1 MTGLSDDRMGETAG
15 GEERASADDKLG
27 GAVKVKK
34 ELFAE
39 TEEVQSVGSA
49 RRAQNVSIREMPS
62 NANASNTE
70 NAVSAS
76 NTANTANAV
85 NAASAAKTTDAADM
99 VNVTDVAGAVN
110 ASDINGAAG
119 AAYDIAD
126 RLYNAD
132 RTAEIVETAENAESA
147 KNAETAE
154 TDSAGDNSK
163 AGTADSILTQ
173 DGTKT
178 KAGDLNER
186 NPQISSNDGSDED
199 HGDEADNKG
208 NEADNKGN
216 EADNKVKSN
225 SGRVKSSLLKM
236 TLCAVFIGLAV
247 VAKLFLSIKIPLLG
261 ADGLRIS
268 LAGVFTAF
276 PAFICGPIYGGIA
289 SAASD
294 FIGYIIKPDGA
305 YIPWL
310 TLTAFAGGV
319 LKGIIWRLFVRRP
332 RKSVRILAL
341 AAFVIVGSLGLTVHI
356 SLISDGILNDI
367 TASQSQLATR
377 GRMESLE
384 KNAVS
389 GAVVNL
395 AKYNNDVFTVTAVS
409 DSETIVMPSK
419 ANLDGYERPVAKIGG
434 GAFSSCGSAKS
445 VYIPSVYTSIDN
457 EAFTGI
463 DISGLVIIS
472 EKNSA
477 AEKFASQNGISFE
490 EGTVEEFTLELV
502 SVYSDGGYSVSALQ
516 SGGFTIK
523 SSDAYR
529 KNLSGY
535 ISFTTVGLELIGLIG
550 ILYFVLEAAISRYEA
565 SRTESKDKNGKQKK
579 KILGHIVNPQLVKI
593 MLSTVISG
601 LIVTTVNTKIL
612 QAVLAVYSGRSF
624 IILWIPRFIEEL
636 AVCMVQSVLIS
647 VLYGIYISTVG
658 KKTQRILDG
667 KGN

>member
-1 MTGLSDDRMGETAG
+1 MTGLSDDRIGETAG
-15 GEERASADDKLG
+15 GEKRASADDKLG

-39 TEEVQSVGSA
+39 TEEVQSVGSE

-62 NANASNTE
+62 NANSSNTE

-76 NTANTANAV
+76 NTVNTV

-99 VNVTDVAGAVN
+99 VNVTDVAGTVN

-132 RTAEIVETAENAESA
+132 RTAEIVETAENAENAESA

-163 AGTADSILTQ
+163 AGTTDSILTRN
-173 DGTKT
+173 GTET

-186 NPQISSNDGSDED
+186 NPQNSSNDGSDED
-199 HGDEADNKG
+199 RGD
-208 NEADNKGN
+208 EADNKGN

-419 ANLDGYERPVAKIGG
+419 ANLDGYERPVTKIGG

-445 VYIPSVYTSIDN
+445 IYIPSVYTSIDN

-601 LIVTTVNTKIL
+601 LIVTNINTKIL

>member
-15 GEERASADDKLG
+15 GEERASADDKLD

-62 NANASNTE
+62 NANASNT
-70 NAVSAS
+70 A
-76 NTANTANAV
+76 NTANTVNAAS
-85 NAASAAKTTDAADM
+85 AASAAKTTDAADM

-132 RTAEIVETAENAESA
+132 RTAEIVETAENAENAENAESA
-147 KNAETAE
+147 KNAETAK

-173 DGTKT
+173 DGTET

-186 NPQISSNDGSDED
+186 NPQISSNDGLDED
-199 HGDEADNKG
+199 RGD
-208 NEADNKGN
+208 

-341 AAFVIVGSLGLTVHI
+341 AAFVIVGSLGLIVHI

-419 ANLDGYERPVAKIGG
+419 ANLDGYERPVTKIGG

-445 VYIPSVYTSIDN
+445 IYIPSVYTSIDN

>member
-1 MTGLSDDRMGETAG
+1 MGETAG
-15 GEERASADDKLG
+15 GEERASADDKLD

-62 NANASNTE
+62 NANASNT
-70 NAVSAS
+70 A
-76 NTANTANAV
+76 NTANTVNAAS
-85 NAASAAKTTDAADM
+85 AASAAKTTDAADM

-132 RTAEIVETAENAESA
+132 RTAEIVETAENAENAENAESA
-147 KNAETAE
+147 KNAETAK

-173 DGTKT
+173 DGTET

-186 NPQISSNDGSDED
+186 NPQISSNDGLDED
-199 HGDEADNKG
+199 RGD
-208 NEADNKGN
+208 

-341 AAFVIVGSLGLTVHI
+341 AAFVIVGSLGLIVHI

-419 ANLDGYERPVAKIGG
+419 ANLDGYERPVTKIGG

-445 VYIPSVYTSIDN
+445 IYIPSVYTSIDN

>member
-15 GEERASADDKLG
+15 GEERASADDKLD

-62 NANASNTE
+62 NANASNT
-70 NAVSAS
+70 A
-76 NTANTANAV
+76 NTANTVNAAS
-85 NAASAAKTTDAADM
+85 AASAAKTTDAADM

-147 KNAETAE
+147 KNAETAK

-173 DGTKT
+173 DGTETKT
-178 KAGDLNER
+178 GDLNER

-199 HGDEADNKG
+199 RGD
-208 NEADNKGN
+208 EADNKGN

-341 AAFVIVGSLGLTVHI
+341 AAFVVVGSLGLTVHI

-419 ANLDGYERPVAKIGG
+419 ANLDGYERPITKIGG

-445 VYIPSVYTSIDN
+445 IYTSIDN

>member
-15 GEERASADDKLG
+15 GEERASADDKLD

-62 NANASNTE
+62 NANASNT
-70 NAVSAS
+70 A
-76 NTANTANAV
+76 NTANTVNAAS
-85 NAASAAKTTDAADM
+85 AASAAKTTDAADM

-147 KNAETAE
+147 KNAETAK

-173 DGTKT
+173 DGTET

-199 HGDEADNKG
+199 RGD
-208 NEADNKGN
+208 EADNKGN

-419 ANLDGYERPVAKIGG
+419 ANLDGYERPITKIRRR
-434 GAFSSCGSAKS
+434 
-445 VYIPSVYTSIDN
+445 
-457 EAFTGI
+457 
-463 DISGLVIIS
+463 
-472 EKNSA
+472 
-477 AEKFASQNGISFE
+477 SF
-490 EGTVEEFTLELV
+490 
-502 SVYSDGGYSVSALQ
+502 
-516 SGGFTIK
+516 
-523 SSDAYR
+523 
-529 KNLSGY
+529 
-535 ISFTTVGLELIGLIG
+535 
-550 ILYFVLEAAISRYEA
+550 FVLRICE
-565 SRTESKDKNGKQKK
+565 K
-579 KILGHIVNPQLVKI
+579 HIH
-593 MLSTVISG
+593 TV
-601 LIVTTVNTKIL
+601 
-612 QAVLAVYSGRSF
+612 
-624 IILWIPRFIEEL
+624 
-636 AVCMVQSVLIS
+636 C
-647 VLYGIYISTVG
+647 IYFY
-658 KKTQRILDG
+658 R
-667 KGN
+667 

>member
-1 MTGLSDDRMGETAG
+1 MTDLSDDMTNEKAG
-15 GEERASADDKLG
+15 GERTAADDKFG
-27 GAVKVKK
+27 GAVKVKR

-39 TEEVQSVGSA
+39 TAEVQSVGNM
-49 RRAQNVSIREMPS
+49 RCLN
-62 NANASNTE
+62 
-70 NAVSAS
+70 
-76 NTANTANAV
+76 
-85 NAASAAKTTDAADM
+85 D
-99 VNVTDVAGAVN
+99 
-110 ASDINGAAG
+110 
-119 AAYDIAD
+119 
-126 RLYNAD
+126 
-132 RTAEIVETAENAESA
+132 AENHETEAA
-147 KNAETAE
+147 AETSDMA
-154 TDSAGDNSK
+154 SK
-163 AGTADSILTQ
+163 ANMAGTADMAGTANMADTADMVDTAGEAGMTESCSAETGTFGVSLVSGKTVEDDKQASGADGEQVLFSKARMSEAAETNSAANNQTLTDENVSDQ
-173 DGTKT
+173 DDAETRADSLYDRKDQTGSKEAACAENGGGEDK
-178 KAGDLNER
+178 KA
-186 NPQISSNDGSDED
+186 
-199 HGDEADNKG
+199 K
-208 NEADNKGN
+208 K
-216 EADNKVKSN
+216 N
-225 SGRVKSSLLKM
+225 SRLVKSSLLKM

-247 VAKLFLSIKIPLLG
+247 VSKLFLTIKIPLLG

-294 FIGYIIKPDGA
+294 FIGYLIKPDGA

-341 AAFVIVGSLGLTVHI
+341 SAFVIVGALGLTVHI

-377 GRMESLE
+377 GRMESIE

-409 DSETIVMPSK
+409 DSETIVLPSK
-419 ANLDGYERPVAKIGG
+419 ADLDGYERPVTKIGG
-434 GAFSSCGSAKS
+434 GAFSSCEDVKRI
-445 VYIPSVYTSIDN
+445 YIPSVYTSIDK

-463 DISGLVIIS
+463 DFSEIVIVS
-472 EKNSA
+472 EKSSS

-490 EGTVEEFTLELV
+490 EGTCEELTLKLV

-516 SGGFTIK
+516 SGGFTVK

-550 ILYFVLEAAISRYEA
+550 ILYFVLEAAVSRYEA
-565 SRTESKDKNGKQKK
+565 SGTDSRDKDGKQRK

-647 VLYGIYISTVG
+647 VLYGVYIGTVG

-667 KGN
+667 KGD

>member
-39 TEEVQSVGSA
+39 TEEVQSVCSA

-62 NANASNTE
+62 NANASNT
-70 NAVSAS
+70 A
-76 NTANTANAV
+76 NTANTVNAAS
-85 NAASAAKTTDAADM
+85 AASAAKTTDAADM

-132 RTAEIVETAENAESA
+132 RTAEIVETAENAENAENAESA
-147 KNAETAE
+147 KNAETAK

-173 DGTKT
+173 DGTET

-186 NPQISSNDGSDED
+186 NPQISSNDGLDED
-199 HGDEADNKG
+199 RGD
-208 NEADNKGN
+208 

-341 AAFVIVGSLGLTVHI
+341 AAFVIVGSLGLIVHI

-419 ANLDGYERPVAKIGG
+419 ANLDGYERPVTKIGG

-445 VYIPSVYTSIDN
+445 IYIPSVYTSIDN

>member
-199 HGDEADNKG
+199 HGD
-208 NEADNKGN
+208 EADNKGN

>member
-1 MTGLSDDRMGETAG
+1 
-15 GEERASADDKLG
+15 
-27 GAVKVKK
+27 
-34 ELFAE
+34 
-39 TEEVQSVGSA
+39 
-49 RRAQNVSIREMPS
+49 MPS
-62 NANASNTE
+62 NANASNT
-70 NAVSAS
+70 A
-76 NTANTANAV
+76 NTANTANTVNAVNAV

-132 RTAEIVETAENAESA
+132 RTAEIVETAENAENAENAESA
-147 KNAETAE
+147 KNAETAK

-173 DGTKT
+173 DGTET

-199 HGDEADNKG
+199 RGD
-208 NEADNKGN
+208 EADNKGN

-341 AAFVIVGSLGLTVHI
+341 AAFVIVGSW
-356 SLISDGILNDI
+356 D
-367 TASQSQLATR
+367 
-377 GRMESLE
+377 
-384 KNAVS
+384 
-389 GAVVNL
+389 
-395 AKYNNDVFTVTAVS
+395 
-409 DSETIVMPSK
+409 
-419 ANLDGYERPVAKIGG
+419 
-434 GAFSSCGSAKS
+434 
-445 VYIPSVYTSIDN
+445 
-457 EAFTGI
+457 
-463 DISGLVIIS
+463 
-472 EKNSA
+472 
-477 AEKFASQNGISFE
+477 
-490 EGTVEEFTLELV
+490 
-502 SVYSDGGYSVSALQ
+502 
-516 SGGFTIK
+516 
-523 SSDAYR
+523 
-529 KNLSGY
+529 
-535 ISFTTVGLELIGLIG
+535 
-550 ILYFVLEAAISRYEA
+550 
-565 SRTESKDKNGKQKK
+565 
-579 KILGHIVNPQLVKI
+579 
-593 MLSTVISG
+593 
-601 LIVTTVNTKIL
+601 
-612 QAVLAVYSGRSF
+612 
-624 IILWIPRFIEEL
+624 
-636 AVCMVQSVLIS
+636 
-647 VLYGIYISTVG
+647 
-658 KKTQRILDG
+658 
-667 KGN
+667 